1 MQKID
6 SLVSKVLL
14 LRYISLIA
22 IVFSF
27 VGSGFMFFMGASK
40 TIKAINVYLTG
51 QIETGVHQHLSSS
64 SLAIINLIE
73 SLDAFLFAL
82 VLLIFSYG
90 IFQIFILRRPI
101 GSSEHQL
108 EWLNIHN
115 ISQLKMMLIEVIIVI
130 LFVFFLK
137 YTLLHFAEASW
148 EMLVLPISILL
159 LSISLYILKKEL

>member
-1 MQKID
+1 MQKND
-6 SLVSKVLL
+6 YFLSKVLWL
-14 LRYISLIA
+14 HYLSLIA

-27 VGSGFMFFMGASK
+27 LRSGFMFYIGAAK
-40 TIKAINVYLTG
+40 TIEAFSIYFSGQLDNSINLHLTISG
-51 QIETGVHQHLSSS
+51 LVM
-64 SLAIINLIE
+64 INLIE

-90 IFQIFILRRPI
+90 IFQIFILKRAI
-101 GSSEHQL
+101 GSTEHQL

-137 YTLLHFAEASW
+137 YTLLHFAEVSW
-148 EMLVLPISILL
+148 KMLVLPISILL